1 MRKLVTILKYTF
13 VLIVILLFTMKK
25 PNQNQPFHSVRFTDD
40 ALASQAEDKGDNQ
53 VYNLDIKE
61 LEKVQ
66 AQALVTKDGD
76 DIKGFP
82 IDILHLYGKKVK
94 LTGYLLIP
102 YDAYLAGNSLD
113 NFGLGKSPY
122 GCPCCNWGS
131 SPPPT
136 IFNVVFVT
144 MKDGQKLTPPF
155 TPLVEVTGTFYA
167 HQEYFTDENG
177 KKKLAGLFFIQD
189 AEAKKKKQGFRIF

>member
-1 MRKLVTILKYTF
+1 MRKPITILKYAL
-13 VLIVILLFTMKK
+13 VLIMVFLFTMKK
-25 PNQNQPFHSVRFTDD
+25 PNQIQIFHSIKFTDD
-40 ALASQAEDKGDNQ
+40 VFANQPDDKQ
-53 VYNLDIKE
+53 VYNLDIKD

-66 AQALVTKDGD
+66 NQAQTIKGVD

-82 IDILHLYGKKVK
+82 ADILCLDGKKVK

-102 YDAYLAGNSLD
+102 SEAYLSDGSLD
-113 NFGLGKSPY
+113 NFALGKNAY

-136 IFNVVFVT
+136 LFNVVFVT
-144 MKDGQKLTPPF
+144 MKNGQKLNPPF
-155 TPLVEVTGTFYA
+155 TPLVEVTGIFHA

-177 KKKLAGLFFIQD
+177 EKRLSGLFFIKD
-189 AEAKKKKQGFRIF
+189 AEATKKKQGFLKGILG

>member
-1 MRKLVTILKYTF
+1 MRKIVTIFKYTF
-13 VLIVILLFTMKK
+13 VLMVVLLFAMKK
-25 PNQNQPFHSVRFTDD
+25 PNQAQPFHLVKFTDD
-40 ALASQAEDKGDNQ
+40 ALASQPDAKEDKQ
-53 VYNLDIKE
+53 VYNLDIKD

-66 AQALVTKDGD
+66 DQVTKDGD

-82 IDILHLYGKKVK
+82 IDILRLHGKRVK

-102 YDAYLAGNSLD
+102 YDAYLSGNSLD
-113 NFGLGKSPY
+113 DFGLGKNAY

-144 MKDGQKLTPPF
+144 MKTGEKLKPPF
-155 TPLVEVTGTFYA
+155 TPRIEVTGTFYA
-167 HQEYFTDENG
+167 HQEYFTDKQG

-189 AEAKKKKQGFRIF
+189 AEAKKKNKLF

>member
-1 MRKLVTILKYTF
+1 MV
-13 VLIVILLFTMKK
+13 VLLFAMKK
-25 PNQNQPFHSVRFTDD
+25 PNQAQPFHLVKFTDD
-40 ALASQAEDKGDNQ
+40 ALASQPDAKEDKQ
-53 VYNLDIKE
+53 VYNLDIKD

-66 AQALVTKDGD
+66 DQVTKDGD

-82 IDILHLYGKKVK
+82 IDILRLHGKRVK

-102 YDAYLAGNSLD
+102 YDAYLSGNSLD
-113 NFGLGKSPY
+113 DFGLGKNAY

-144 MKDGQKLTPPF
+144 MKTGEKLKPPF
-155 TPLVEVTGTFYA
+155 TPRIEVTGTFYA
-167 HQEYFTDENG
+167 HQEYFTDKQG

-189 AEAKKKKQGFRIF
+189 AEAKKKNKLF

>member
-1 MRKLVTILKYTF
+1 MRKLFSVIKYAF
-13 VLIVILLFTMKK
+13 VLIVILLFATKK
-25 PNQNQPFHSVRFTDD
+25 PNPTQPIPSVKFT
-40 ALASQAEDKGDNQ
+40 AEVFASQADEKQ
-53 VYNLDIKE
+53 VYNLDIRE

-66 AQALVTKDGD
+66 SEVTKDGN
-76 DIKGFP
+76 DIGGFP
-82 IDILHLYGKKVK
+82 IDILHLCGKKVK

-102 YDAYLAGNSLD
+102 YDAYLSDGSLD
-113 NFGLGKSPY
+113 SFALGKNAY

-136 IFNVVFVT
+136 IFNVVFIT
-144 MKDGQKLTPPF
+144 MKTGEKLKPPF

-167 HQEYFTDENG
+167 HQEYFTDDQG

-189 AEAKKKKQGFRIF
+189 AEAKKKKKLF

>member
-1 MRKLVTILKYTF
+1 MRKIITIFKYTF
-13 VLIVILLFTMKK
+13 VLIVILLFAMKK
-25 PNQNQPFHSVRFTDD
+25 PNQAQPFHSVRFTDD
-40 ALASQAEDKGDNQ
+40 ALASQPEGKEEKQ
-53 VYNLDIKE
+53 VYNLDIKD
-61 LEKVQ
+61 LEKIQ
-66 AQALVTKDGD
+66 DQVTKDGD

-82 IDILHLYGKKVK
+82 IDILHLHGKKVK

-102 YDAYLAGNSLD
+102 YDAYLSDGSLD
-113 NFGLGKSPY
+113 NFALGKNAY
-122 GCPCCNWGS
+122 GCPCCDWGS

-136 IFNVVFVT
+136 VFNVVSVT
-144 MKDGQKLTPPF
+144 MKAGEKLKPPF
-155 TPLVEVTGTFYA
+155 TPLIEVTGTFYA

>member
-1 MRKLVTILKYTF
+1 MSKIVTILKYAF
-13 VLIVILLFTMKK
+13 VLVVILLFATKRSD
-25 PNQNQPFHSVRFTDD
+25 QAGAFHPVRLTDD
-40 ALASQAEDKGDNQ
+40 VFASQIEDKGGEQ
-53 VYNLDIKE
+53 IYNLEIRE

-66 AQALVTKDGD
+66 SQATKDGD

-102 YDAYLAGNSLD
+102 YDAYLADGSLD
-113 NFGLGKSPY
+113 NFALGKNAY
-122 GCPCCNWGS
+122 GCPCCDWGA

-136 IFNVVFVT
+136 VFNVVSVT
-144 MKDGQKLTPPF
+144 MKNGQKLSPPF
-155 TPLVEVTGTFYA
+155 TPLVEVTGIFYA
-167 HQEYFTDENG
+167 HKEYFTDEFG

-189 AEAKKKKQGFRIF
+189 AEAKKKRKLFPLSLF

>member
-1 MRKLVTILKYTF
+1 MKKGLIYTLRFAFILSIILFFVT
-13 VLIVILLFTMKK
+13 KK
-25 PNQNQPFHSVRFTDD
+25 PNSVQFFH
-40 ALASQAEDKGDNQ
+40 ALSLPSDVFASQSDDEQ
-53 VYNLDIKE
+53 VYVLDIRE

-66 AQALVTKDGD
+66 SQATKDGD

-102 YDAYLAGNSLD
+102 YDAYLADGSLD
-113 NFGLGKSPY
+113 NFALGKNAY
-122 GCPCCNWGS
+122 GCPCCDWGA

-136 IFNVVFVT
+136 IFNVVSVT
-144 MKDGQKLTPPF
+144 MKKGQKLAPPF
-155 TPLVEVTGTFYA
+155 TPLVEVTGIFYA

-177 KKKLAGLFFIQD
+177 KKKLAGLFFIQE
-189 AEAKKKKQGFRIF
+189 AEAQKKKQGFRIF

>member
-1 MRKLVTILKYTF
+1 MRKFILILKYIF
-13 VLIVILLFTMKK
+13 LLIIILLFAMKK
-25 PNQNQPFHSVRFTDD
+25 PNQTQLFHPVRFTDD
-40 ALASQAEDKGDNQ
+40 AFAAQSEDKKDKQ
-53 VYNLDIKE
+53 IYNLDIRE

-66 AQALVTKDGD
+66 GQVTKDGE

-82 IDILHLYGKKVK
+82 VDILRLYGKKVR

-102 YDAYLAGNSLD
+102 YDAYLSDNSLD
-113 NFGLGKSPY
+113 DFGLGKNAY

-144 MKDGQKLTPPF
+144 MKTGENLKPPF
-155 TPLVEVTGTFYA
+155 TPRVEVTGTFYA
-167 HQEYFTDENG
+167 HQEYFTDKDG
-177 KKKLAGLFFIQD
+177 KKRLAGLFFIQD
-189 AEAKKKKQGFRIF
+189 AEAKKRGMLF

>member
-1 MRKLVTILKYTF
+1 MRRLVTILKYIF
-13 VLIVILLFTMKK
+13 VLIVIFLFAMKK
-25 PNQNQPFHSVRFTDD
+25 PNQAQSFHSVRFTDD
-40 ALASQAEDKGDNQ
+40 AFASQSGDLQ
-53 VYNLDIKE
+53 VYNLDIRD

-66 AQALVTKDGD
+66 GQVTKDGD
-76 DIKGFP
+76 DIEGFP

-102 YDAYLAGNSLD
+102 YEAYLSDASLD
-113 NFGLGKSPY
+113 NFGLGKNAY

-144 MKDGQKLTPPF
+144 MKTGEKLGPPF

-167 HQEYFTDENG
+167 HQEYFADENG

-189 AEAKKKKQGFRIF
+189 AEAKKKRKLFF

>member
-1 MRKLVTILKYTF
+1 MKKLVTILKYTF

-40 ALASQAEDKGDNQ
+40 ALASQSENKEDKQ
-53 VYNLDIKE
+53 VYNLDIRD

-66 AQALVTKDGD
+66 SQAIKEGD
-76 DIKGFP
+76 DISGFP

-102 YDAYLAGNSLD
+102 YDAYLSGDSLD
-113 NFGLGKSPY
+113 NFGLGKNPY

-136 IFNVVFVT
+136 IFNVVFIT
-144 MKDGQKLTPPF
+144 MKTGEKLKPPF
-155 TPLVEVTGTFYA
+155 TPLIEVTGTFYA

-177 KKKLAGLFFIQD
+177 KKKLSGLFFIQD
-189 AEAKKKKQGFRIF
+189 AEAKKKRKWF

>member
-1 MRKLVTILKYTF
+1 MRKIVTILKYTL
-13 VLIVILLFTMKK
+13 VLIVILLFAMKK
-25 PNQNQPFHSVRFTDD
+25 PNQVQPFHSVRFTDD
-40 ALASQAEDKGDNQ
+40 ALASQPEGKEEKQ
-53 VYNLDIKE
+53 VYNLDIKD

-66 AQALVTKDGD
+66 GQVTKDGD

-82 IDILHLYGKKVK
+82 IDILHLHGKKVK

-102 YDAYLAGNSLD
+102 YDAYLSDGSLD
-113 NFGLGKSPY
+113 NFALGKNPY
-122 GCPCCNWGS
+122 GCPCCDWGT

-136 IFNVVFVT
+136 VFNVVSVT
-144 MKDGQKLTPPF
+144 MKTGEKLKPPF
-155 TPLVEVTGTFYA
+155 TPLVEVTGIFYA

>member
-1 MRKLVTILKYTF
+1 MKRLISIFKYALI
-13 VLIVILLFTMKK
+13 LIVILLFATKK
-25 PNQNQPFHSVRFTDD
+25 PNSSQLISSVKLTGEAFAGQTD
-40 ALASQAEDKGDNQ
+40 DNQ
-53 VYNLDIKE
+53 VYKLDIRE

-66 AQALVTKDGD
+66 NEVNKEGN
-76 DIKGFP
+76 DISGFP
-82 IDILHLYGKKVK
+82 IDILHLCGKKVR

-102 YDAYLAGNSLD
+102 YDAYLSDGAID
-113 NFGLGKSPY
+113 NFALGKNPY

-136 IFNVVFVT
+136 IFNVVFIT
-144 MKDGQKLTPPF
+144 MKNGEKLKPPF

-167 HQEYFTDENG
+167 HQEYFTDDQG

-189 AEAKKKKQGFRIF
+189 AEAKKKRKLF

>member
-1 MRKLVTILKYTF
+1 MRKLGTILKYTF
-13 VLIVILLFTMKK
+13 VLIVILLFVMKK
-25 PNQNQPFHSVRFTDD
+25 PNQNQSFHSVRFTND
-40 ALASQAEDKGDNQ
+40 ALASQSENKEDKQ
-53 VYNLDIKE
+53 VYNLDIRD

-66 AQALVTKDGD
+66 SQATKEGD

-102 YDAYLAGNSLD
+102 YDAYLSGDSLD
-113 NFGLGKSPY
+113 NFGLGKNPY

-144 MKDGQKLTPPF
+144 MKTGEKLKPPF
-155 TPLVEVTGTFYA
+155 TPLIEVTGTFYA
-167 HQEYFTDENG
+167 HQEYFTDEKG

-189 AEAKKKKQGFRIF
+189 AEAKNKKKLF

>member
-1 MRKLVTILKYTF
+1 MKRLISIFKYALI
-13 VLIVILLFTMKK
+13 LIVILLFTTKK
-25 PNQNQPFHSVRFTDD
+25 PNSGQPISSVKLTGEAFAGQTDD
-40 ALASQAEDKGDNQ
+40 SQ
-53 VYNLDIKE
+53 VYKLDIRE

-66 AQALVTKDGD
+66 NEVNKE
-76 DIKGFP
+76 
-82 IDILHLYGKKVK
+82 GKKVR

-102 YDAYLAGNSLD
+102 YDAYLSDGAID
-113 NFGLGKSPY
+113 NFALGKNPY

-136 IFNVVFVT
+136 IFNVVFIT
-144 MKDGQKLTPPF
+144 MKNGEKLKPPF

-167 HQEYFTDENG
+167 HQEYFTDDQG

-189 AEAKKKKQGFRIF
+189 AEAKKKRKIF

>member
-1 MRKLVTILKYTF
+1 MKKLATILKYTF

-25 PNQNQPFHSVRFTDD
+25 PNQAQLFHSVRFTDD
-40 ALASQAEDKGDNQ
+40 ALASQPEDKEDKQ
-53 VYNLDIKE
+53 VYNLSISD

-66 AQALVTKDGD
+66 GQVTKDGE

-82 IDILHLYGKKVK
+82 IDILRLYGKKVK

-102 YDAYLAGNSLD
+102 YDAYLSGNSLD
-113 NFGLGKSPY
+113 DFGLGKNPY
-122 GCPCCNWGS
+122 GCPCCDWGS

-136 IFNVVFVT
+136 VFNVVSVT
-144 MKDGQKLTPPF
+144 MKKGEKLKPPF

-167 HQEYFTDENG
+167 RQEYFTDENG

-189 AEAKKKKQGFRIF
+189 AEAKKKRKLFPLSLF

>member
-1 MRKLVTILKYTF
+1 MRKLITILKYAF
-13 VLIVILLFTMKK
+13 VLIAILLFATKK
-25 PNQNQPFHSVRFTDD
+25 PNQTQSFHSVRFTDD
-40 ALASQAEDKGDNQ
+40 ALASQAEDKGDKQ

-66 AQALVTKDGD
+66 AQAIITKDGD
-76 DIKGFP
+76 DIKGYP
-82 IDILHLYGKKVK
+82 INILHLSGKKVK

-102 YDAYLAGNSLD
+102 YDAYLSGASID
-113 NFGLGKSPY
+113 NFGLGKNPY

-144 MKDGQKLTPPF
+144 MKDGQKLIPPF

-167 HQEYFTDENG
+167 HQEYFTDEKG

-189 AEAKKKKQGFRIF
+189 AEAKKKRKLFF

>member
-1 MRKLVTILKYTF
+1 MRKIITIFKYTF
-13 VLIVILLFTMKK
+13 VLIVILLFAMKK
-25 PNQNQPFHSVRFTDD
+25 PNQAQPFHSVRFTDD
-40 ALASQAEDKGDNQ
+40 ALASQPEGKEEKQ
-53 VYNLDIKE
+53 VYNLDIKD
-61 LEKVQ
+61 LEKIQ
-66 AQALVTKDGD
+66 DQVTKDGD

-82 IDILHLYGKKVK
+82 IDILHLHGKKVK

-102 YDAYLAGNSLD
+102 YDAYLSDGSLD
-113 NFGLGKSPY
+113 NFALGKNAY
-122 GCPCCNWGS
+122 GCPCCDWGS

-136 IFNVVFVT
+136 VFNVVSVT
-144 MKDGQKLTPPF
+144 MKAGEKLKPPF
-155 TPLVEVTGTFYA
+155 TPLIEFTGTFYA